1 MFPVY
6 CFCVGP
12 PSCGGPGQLPS
23 LPSLKSGPERH
34 IVLITCILLCRPIH
48 TKLVAVHRT
57 CARISHKQN
66 NISRLLF
73 RGFCTPDN
81 CHKDLS
87 QTLSWRKKYKTSVNI
102 IRSYHST
109 ATPIPSQPIVL
120 FTQYCKNSR
129 CYKSRKCGNTK
140 KKYGVQ

>member
-34 IVLITCILLCRPIH
+34 IVLITCILLCIH

-66 NISRLLF
+66 NISRLYFAAFVRPITATGTFL
-73 RGFCTPDN
+73 RLYRDG
-81 CHKDLS
+81 
-87 QTLSWRKKYKTSVNI
+87 KKYKTSVNI

-109 ATPIPSQPIVL
+109 ATPNRSQPIVL

-140 KKYGVQ
+140 TKYGVQ